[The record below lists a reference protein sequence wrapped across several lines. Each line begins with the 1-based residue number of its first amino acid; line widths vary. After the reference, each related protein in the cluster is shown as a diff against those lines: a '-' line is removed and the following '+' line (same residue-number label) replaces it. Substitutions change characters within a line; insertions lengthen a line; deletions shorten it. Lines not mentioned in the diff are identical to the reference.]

1 MIHGTTHAYNK
12 GCRCEPC
19 RVSKSNA
26 NKLARQRHPVERKA
40 NPAKRGRKPRKP
52 SAWEFKVELPKRK
65 KSQNAWSFK
74 VVKSKRKL
82 YTAWDYTAV
91 IPKKIQRKMDQ
102 ERRAKNPVMLSQF
115 ETKIDILRYAK
126 YASSPFTIRNL
137 MDDVTDWNWSKVK
150 VLVFDLVDDGYLT
163 DLTIGKIFKFEKTD
177 KTVQLIGE

>member
-1 MIHGTTHAYNK
+1 MIHGTTHTYNK

-52 SAWEFKVELPKRK
+52 SAWEFKVKLPKRK

-82 YTAWDYTAV
+82 YTAWDYTV
-91 IPKKIQRKMDQ
+91 VMPKKIKKQLDR
-102 ERRAKNPVMLSQF
+102 ESRLKNPVVLSGF
-115 ETKIDILRYAK
+115 ETQIDILRYARYSK
-126 YASSPFTIRNL
+126 KPFTIRDL
-137 MDDVTDWNWSKVK
+137 MDDVTDWTWRRVK
-150 VLVFDLVDDGYLT
+150 IAVFELVENGYLIEIS
-163 DLTIGKIFKFEKTD
+163 IGKIFKFEKTD
-177 KTVQLIGE
+177 KTVQLFGE